1 MIIYVQF
8 EFHQL
13 VRKDIYLNEHERLSL
28 FYFNFETFSQAI
40 ESSPMVF
47 SGVPLSRSLVLC
59 VVFLDHRLSFCY
71 FCIGCPSLIYGFRLS
86 IWYLQTFFYTNM
98 I

>member
-8 EFHQL
+8 EFHQS
-13 VRKDIYLNEHERLSL
+13 VRKDIYLNKHERLSL

-59 VVFLDHRLSFCY
+59 VEFLDHRLSFCHLY
-71 FCIGCPSLIYGFRLS
+71 WLS
-86 IWYLQTFFYTNM
+86 FFDLWLPIVHLVSSNFFFIQT
-98 I
+98 